1 MQSRI
6 VIPTKISD
14 IELLMKD
21 PISPIESR
29 KELYQGEMIIAGIV
43 IYHNRQVLFEE
54 GEIGVIKF
62 SEIKP
67 KIVIVTQTN
76 ISTGVYLNQEE
87 VNKIDSFILNKE
99 ENITINYDT
108 IGKWNDI
115 MKGNNWRVIVVDKYC
130 SIHLLVFKVSIE
142 SEHFNKPIYL
152 RSTFWPQMSIDL
164 YKRYQ
169 DTYFTQSFEKNEFL
183 INTLPIKIYKPIT
196 IQRKIINNV
205 VCITL
210 TNNLIIPVKVKSFNI
225 YSKLQIGEIPK
236 FPITLNPYE
245 SFTIAF
251 PIHLKKEFVEEKV
264 EEGIKSI
271 KTTIPPKML
280 SPSSSLLNM
289 KVPDKPTP
297 QPSKD
302 SKLKRKLIKGLS
314 RKIEMDTLQPINL
327 MRQSMSIEDSF
338 LQEEI
343 SNGTSVDKEI
353 QKIHKELLTI
363 ELSYKTKQMVGSI
376 YQELSYSIDTIKF
389 HFISIKY
396 NIPKHIY
403 ANTSFKIQFD
413 IHYNSYKLRHL
424 LFIINQIDRPD
435 EIDCLHPTLDI
446 GIFNKPTLLSVSIE
460 FMANKPGVFS
470 LPQVSLKET
479 RTNEVFV
486 VYNLCDVVV
495 ENEVKV

>member
-6 VIPTKISD
+6 VIPTKITD

-21 PISPIESR
+21 PTSPIESR
-29 KELYQGEMIIAGIV
+29 KELYQGETIIVSIV
-43 IYHNRQVLFEE
+43 IYHDRQILFEE

-62 SEIKP
+62 SETKP

-76 ISTGVYLNQEE
+76 ISTGIYLNPEE
-87 VNKIDSFILNKE
+87 VNKIDSIILNKE
-99 ENITINYDT
+99 ENITTNYDT

-130 SIHLLVFKVSIE
+130 SIHLLVFKVSVE
-142 SEHFNKPIYL
+142 SEYFNKPVYL
-152 RSTFWPQMSIDL
+152 RSTFWPLMNIDF

-183 INTLPIKIYKPIT
+183 INTLPIKIYQPIT

-225 YSKLQIGEIPK
+225 YSKIQRGEIPK
-236 FPITLNPYE
+236 FPIILNPYE

-251 PIHLKKEFVEEKV
+251 PIHLKKEFIEEKV

-271 KTTIPPKML
+271 KAIPPKML

-314 RKIEMDTLQPINL
+314 RKIELDTLQPINL

-338 LQEEI
+338 LQEEV
-343 SNGTSVDKEI
+343 NNETNTDKET
-353 QKIHKELLTI
+353 QKINKENLTI
-363 ELSYKTKQMVGSI
+363 ELSYKTKLMIGSI
-376 YQELSYSIDTIKF
+376 YQELSYSIDIIKF

-446 GIFNKPTLLSVSIE
+446 GILNKPTLISVSIE
-460 FMANKPGVFS
+460 FMANKAGVFS

-495 ENEVKV
+495 ENEVKI